1 MHAERRRC
9 SVRGCAA
16 LVRSADRPGEPG
28 TGSGGGGQTGRVDS
42 LSRRALLAG
51 AVAGALGTAGCD
63 SGHGAPAPASGPA
76 STTAAPSASPSASGT
91 SGALPRFAPWQ
102 PSSNDID
109 PQVKLRAVQLIEA
122 LGNWPTGQQGLT
134 AARGRVSALGLDP
147 ALAAQAGPLLPD
159 APAASLEVL
168 EAQYGG
174 ILSDSASV
182 LVVCRQWTRS
192 PQGLV
197 VPGGTTVDVRLSQ
210 AQPRWTVT
218 SLHPAQ
224 PGAAAGS
231 LPTAAQRVLTSSAIT
246 LPPAAEADVRSGNV
260 HQSAL
265 EALLT
270 LTGSYRMELS
280 VVRSGHPLDVF
291 GTDRPSDHPKGRA
304 FDVWRIDGHQVVD
317 PATPKSLVEGF
328 MRAAAAAGS
337 YNVGGPWLLSGGAPD
352 QFFSDD
358 THHDHVHAGFDT

>member
-1 MHAERRRC
+1 M
-9 SVRGCAA
+9 
-16 LVRSADRPGEPG
+16 
-28 TGSGGGGQTGRVDS
+28 
-42 LSRRALLAG
+42 
-51 AVAGALGTAGCD
+51 
-63 SGHGAPAPASGPA
+63 
-76 STTAAPSASPSASGT
+76 
-91 SGALPRFAPWQ
+91 
-102 PSSNDID
+102 D
-109 PQVKLRAVQLIEA
+109 PQVKLRAVRLIEA
-122 LGNWPTGQQGLT
+122 LGSWPTGQRGLA
-134 AARGRVSALGLDP
+134 AARGRVAALGLDP

-182 LVVCRQWTRS
+182 LVVCRQWTRG
-192 PQGLV
+192 PRGLV

-210 AQPRWTVT
+210 ARPRWTVT
-218 SLHPAQ
+218 ALHPAR
-224 PGAAAGS
+224 PGPAAGS
-231 LPTAAQRVLTSSAIT
+231 LPTAAQRVLASSAIT

-270 LTGSYRMELS
+270 LTGGYRMELS

-317 PATPKSLVEGF
+317 PATPRSLVEGF

-337 YNVGGPWLLSGGAPD
+337 YNVGGPWPLGGGAPD
-352 QFFSDD
+352 QFFSDN
-358 THHDHVHAGFDT
+358 THHDHVHAGFDS